1 MLTFNRADAA
11 QGEMVFL
18 SSPKKLFIFM
28 SITISLM
35 GCSAAHNA
43 INKRT
48 LDVQTKMSASIF
60 LDPVVSDKKTVF
72 LQIRNT
78 SDKPEFDL
86 EPNIAATMID
96 KGYKVVEAPEQAHYL
111 LQANILQVGRSDL
124 RAADHALTQGFG
136 AALTGAIAGAAVGT
150 LVTKENNERGAIAGG
165 LIGSSVATVADA
177 MVHDVFYSV
186 ITDVQ
191 ISERVANSI
200 VVKEK
205 TRSKLKQGERGI
217 REITSTEKVEWKR
230 YQTRIVSTA
239 NKVNLK
245 FKQATPELIKGLT
258 RSITGIF

>member
-1 MLTFNRADAA
+1 M
-11 QGEMVFL
+11 M
-18 SSPKKLFIFM
+18 KLLMFM
-28 SITISLM
+28 CASTLLI
-35 GCSAAHNA
+35 GCGAAHNA

-48 LDVQTKMSASIF
+48 LDVQTKMSATIF

-86 EPNIAATMID
+86 ETAIARTMIE

-111 LQANILQVGRSDL
+111 LQANILQVGRTDL
-124 RAADHALTQGFG
+124 RAADNALTQGFG
-136 AALTGAIAGAAVGT
+136 AALTGAMVGAAAGT
-150 LVTKENNERGAIAGG
+150 LITTENNTRGAIAGG
-165 LIGSSVATVADA
+165 LIGSTVSTVADA
-177 MVHDVFYSV
+177 MVHDVVYSV
-186 ITDVQ
+186 ITDLQV
-191 ISERVANSI
+191 SERVANSI

-245 FKQATPELIKGLT
+245 FKQAAPELIKGLT

>member
-1 MLTFNRADAA
+1 MSL
-11 QGEMVFL
+11 GWI
-18 SSPKKLFIFM
+18 KLVVIVGV
-28 SITISLM
+28 ITLLV
-35 GCSAAHNA
+35 GCGATHNA

-48 LDVQTKMSASIF
+48 LDVQTKMSSTIF
-60 LDPVVSDKKTVF
+60 LDPVVSDKKIVF

-78 SDKPEFDL
+78 SDKPEFDI
-86 EPNIAATMID
+86 EPNIAFAMQE

-124 RAADHALTQGFG
+124 RAADHAINQGFG
-136 AALTGAIAGAAVGT
+136 AALSGAIAGAAVGSIAT
-150 LVTKENNERGAIAGG
+150 RQDNGRGAIAGG
-165 LIGSSVATVADA
+165 LVGSTVATVTDA
-177 MVHDVFYSV
+177 MVHDVVYSV

-191 ISERVANSI
+191 ISERIANST

-245 FKQATPELIKGLT
+245 FKQAAPELIKGLT
-258 RSITGIF
+258 RSVTGIF

>member
-1 MLTFNRADAA
+1 MLIT
-11 QGEMVFL
+11 QM
-18 SSPKKLFIFM
+18 KKLLALV
-28 SITISLM
+28 SVLALLA
-35 GCSAAHNA
+35 GCGAAHNA

-48 LDVQTKMSASIF
+48 LDVQTKMSATIF
-60 LDPVVSDKKTVF
+60 LDPVVTDKKTVF

-86 EPNIAATMID
+86 GQNIAAAMAE
-96 KGYKVVEAPEQAHYL
+96 KGYKAVEAPEQAHYL

-150 LVTKENNERGAIAGG
+150 LATSENNERGAIAGG
-165 LIGSSVATVADA
+165 LIGSTVATVADA
-177 MVHDVFYSV
+177 MVHDVVYSV

-205 TRSKLKQGERGI
+205 TRSKLKQGERGV

-245 FKQATPELIKGLT
+245 FKQAAPELIKGLT